1 MAKTG
6 QFFHSSTITTDVA
19 GVGTSYDATKVH
31 AHPLYN
37 SETISTGTRFK
48 GRIETIIVRV
58 KAMSGGG
65 GPTLPTSISV
75 SGACDADGDYIWF
88 PDTSA
93 QIATGVTTSTVGSV
107 VYEYKLPIRHFFDS
121 NTVYLFFKTNNGTCT
136 VDASCIV
143 WSE

>member
-19 GVGTSYDATKVH
+19 GVDTFYNATRVH

-58 KAMSGGG
+58 KALAGV
-65 GPTLPTSISV
+65 TKPTSISV

-88 PDTSA
+88 PDTPG
-93 QIATGVTTSTVGSV
+93 QIALGVTTSTVGSA
-107 VYEYKLPIRHFFDS
+107 VYEFKLPIRHFFDS